1 MRARGAASVSS
12 AAIRH
17 GARNGASGRGAC
29 IPRRAPIRYAR
40 VFASLMLL
48 SSAVAAPVAAA
59 QWYVQSGGANVA
71 FAPQFLTIQAGDRV
85 SFLNLG
91 GYHNVVADAGAF
103 RCAHGCDGDGIG
115 GNGNASSDFWIASVT
130 FPDAGT
136 FGYFCEPHGAPGSGM
151 YGAIT
156 VLAAPPPPVIV
167 PAPGGG
173 VRAGLLLGF
182 ALLLLALVEL
192 RRHRER

>member
-1 MRARGAASVSS
+1 MRARETAGVSS

-17 GARNGASGRGAC
+17 DARNGASGHAAC
-29 IPRRAPIRYAR
+29 SLHRTPMRHAW
-40 VFASLMLL
+40 VFASLILL
-48 SSAVAAPVAAA
+48 LTATAAPAAAA

-85 SFLNLG
+85 TFLNLG
-91 GYHNVVADAGAF
+91 GYHNVVADDGAF
-103 RCAHGCDGDGIG
+103 RCAHGCDGDGMS

-136 FGYFCEPHGAPGSGM
+136 FGYFCEPHGAPGNGM

-173 VRAGLLLGF
+173 LRAGLLLAF
-182 ALLLLALVEL
+182 ALLLLALIEL
-192 RRHRER
+192 RRRLR